1 MSNKTDSDV
10 RVSVPVW
17 WGDMDAFGHVN
28 NTVYFRWFEHARIA
42 FFEHVGWGGDLGAGP
57 ILAKTDCVFRQPV
70 TYPDRVEVI
79 ATASDLGEDRFT
91 MRYEV
96 VSERLG
102 VAALGSGR
110 VIAFDYKAQNKAL
123 IPTVV
128 HARIAA
134 MIESGAS
141 R

>member
-1 MSNKTDSDV
+1 
-10 RVSVPVW
+10 
-17 WGDMDAFGHVN
+17 MDAFGHVN

-42 FFEHVGWGGDLGAGP
+42 FFEHVGWGADLGAGP

-79 ATASDLGEDRFT
+79 ATARDLGEDRFT
-91 MRYEV
+91 MGYEV

-110 VIAFDYKAQNKAL
+110 VIAFDYDSQKKA
-123 IPTVV
+123 PVPVDV

-134 MIESGAS
+134 MIEAS
-141 R
+141 APK

>member
-1 MSNKTDSDV
+1 MSEPAAPPWPV
-10 RVSVPVW
+10 EVSVPVA
-17 WGDMDAFGHVN
+17 WGDLDAFGHVN

-42 FFEHVGWGGDLGAGP
+42 FFEHVGWTNDLGAGP

-70 TYPDRVEVI
+70 TYPDTVEVI
-79 ATASDLGEDRFT
+79 ATARDLGEDRFT
-91 MRYEV
+91 MGYEA

-110 VIAFDYKAQNKAL
+110 VVAFDYKTQTKAP
-123 IPTVV
+123 IPPEV

-134 MIESGAS
+134 MISAS
-141 R
+141 